1 MSILI
6 DKNTKVLTQ
15 GMTGKTGTFHTEQ
28 GIAYG
33 TQMVGGITPGK
44 GGTKW
49 DGTLPDGSKVERPL
63 FNTVAEAQGRDRR
76 QRHRHLRA
84 AEILRRRHRGSHRRR
99 NPADRHDHRGRA
111 GARHGHASRTSS
123 RNRSRA

>member
-33 TQMVGGITPGK
+33 TQFVGGITPGNAPQ
-44 GGTKW
+44 
-49 DGTLPDGSKVERPL
+49 L
-63 FNTVAEAQGRDRR
+63 
-76 QRHRHLRA
+76 
-84 AEILRRRHRGSHRRR
+84 I
-99 NPADRHDHRGRA
+99 RA
-111 GARHGHASRTSS
+111 GIDAVAVISAVFAAPDIEAAAREFQSLFELH
-123 RNRSRA
+123 